1 MAKGMRHMRRAV
13 YPDLA
18 FSVDR
23 ASVVAEGSGRD
34 SVVFVEWTFRG
45 TFEGRADVAR
55 GVTVFEFEEVE
66 RSPSSSSASSP
77 RIVRSNVYRQALPA
91 EVDLARRTK
100 GEVAEGMLLEQK

>member
-1 MAKGMRHMRRAV
+1 MRRAV
-13 YPDLA
+13 YPDLT

-55 GVTVFEFEEVE
+55 GVTVFEFEEE
-66 RSPSSSSASSP
+66 KGSPSSSAPSP
-77 RIVRSNVYRQALPA
+77 RIMRSNVYRQALPA

-100 GEVAEGMLLEQK
+100 GEVAEGVLLEQK